1 MSGSFSS
8 SRSDPSG
15 SEGSIKGNN
24 YNDTSNNVNAHSSA
38 ANQPL
43 YGSSDG
49 SVQYGSRSSA
59 TGDDGPFSQT
69 NVSASVEIGSF
80 VETTQKWKAKSPSF
94 FLVLPM
100 SYEGFKNEIITRLRE
115 RGENGVDSNT
125 QIRIYLPLSNSLEPS
140 TVSDSTDITNTSSST
155 NDIMSSLTESP
166 QQQKQNRNN
175 NGNSNNQQ
183 NDLISDHIEISG
195 QVSFNDI
202 LPLISR
208 KQDAKICKLRVH
220 IGNYYYPFTKERNEN
235 GTSSALQS
243 RVISL
248 TGNVKSSPKVD
259 DDWRSSS
266 AKRGSSGGSSTSA
279 VNAINIHGDLD
290 ESNEFGNSSSFQQA
304 RIKSM
309 YSTLKDKIAIV
320 AQETGVQL
328 EIIDSSMTIRDMSS
342 EEAFKFS
349 PDYDIHMG
357 LFFHVPGTPLKRIDC
372 MKIGFAQNRG
382 LIKLKSTVPS
392 MIGFVQRKTGMPQLR
407 QSLGQQKH
415 RNDDDLNEST
425 QSDDR
430 NDDEMKSA
438 RKTQSNNDSLANAA
452 AVAADAAI
460 AAVVSDMADEE
471 ASTHSSS
478 KPGDQPSTPSE
489 SKHDSSFKRR
499 RMT

>member
-15 SEGSIKGNN
+15 SDSSMKGNNN
-24 YNDTSNNVNAHSSA
+24 YNDSSSTVNALSSA
-38 ANQPL
+38 ANQSL
-43 YGSSDG
+43 YGSNDG
-49 SVQYGSRSSA
+49 LTQYGNRSSA
-59 TGDDGPFSQT
+59 AGDDGPFTQT
-69 NVSASVEIGSF
+69 NLSASVEIGSF

-100 SYEGFKNEIITRLRE
+100 SYEGFKSEIISRLRE
-115 RGENGVDSNT
+115 RGENGIDNNT

-140 TVSDSTDITNTSSST
+140 IVSDSADIANNSSSPA
-155 NDIMSSLTESP
+155 DMMSSLTESP
-166 QQQKQNRNN
+166 QQQKQSR
-175 NGNSNNQQ
+175 NSNNQQ
-183 NDLISDHIEISG
+183 GELINDHIEISG
-195 QVSFNDI
+195 QTSFNDI

-220 IGNYYYPFTKERNEN
+220 IGNYYYPFAKERNEN

-248 TGNVKSSPKVD
+248 TGNVKSSPKID
-259 DDWRSSS
+259 EDWRPNSARRSSS
-266 AKRGSSGGSSTSA
+266 NSGIGSTSGG
-279 VNAINIHGDLD
+279 VNSMNTHGDLD
-290 ESNEFGNSSSFQQA
+290 ESNDFGNNSSFQQA

-342 EEAFKFS
+342 EESFKFS

-392 MIGFVQRKTGMPQLR
+392 MIGFVQRKTGMPQIR

-415 RNDDDLNEST
+415 RSDDELNESA

-430 NDDEMKSA
+430 NDDEVKSA
-438 RKTQSNNDSLANAA
+438 RKTQNNNDSMANATA
-452 AVAADAAI
+452 AAADAAI

-478 KPGDQPSTPSE
+478 KPGEQPSTPSE

-499 RMT
+499 RMS